1 MIPEPGW
8 IQAIWDAARIDGTPA
23 GARVIDGE
31 GRLIH
36 AGAHEGCPVAGGEWA
51 TSPLFASDRLDAEL
65 LAPFVA
71 PLGAWRGSEAI
82 RGRIVGK
89 AIALSLADSAVP
101 EVLHGLRSSHPRSV
115 LFFGGA
121 APGRVHPDL
130 GDALWKT
137 FRRLL
142 DRGITP
148 VYQWT
153 GHSAPLIHEEASWR
167 AAGVVVFASPSPM
180 ANPML
185 MRPDPIRPQPLDLVQ
200 AFVPECVVYL
210 SADALGTDFRA
221 ASGDA
226 SRATVVFA
234 AHHPIHEIEGRVDA
248 HCGPGE
254 LPDLIDDF
262 VAHRAPQAPVQV
274 AHIEPVETTPGLT
287 SVIIPVFN
295 RWELT
300 KACLESLKRHTVL
313 PFEIIVVDNGS
324 TDKTPRRLGHTSARV
339 ITNQENLG
347 FPKAVNQGLA
357 ASRGEFVCILN
368 NDTQVTTGWLE
379 ALLTALDI
387 PGTGL
392 VGPRTNEIG
401 GLQKVP
407 DAPGPDRGV
416 AAHAWARRWVEER
429 TGRTWITD
437 RLVGFCLMARRRTI
451 ERVGAFD
458 EGFGMGNF
466 EDDELGRRVMA
477 AGMTL
482 RVADDAFVLHHGSA
496 TFKAMA
502 IDYQAALHRGPAIS
516 EIGRTPAPPRR
527 PHSFSATATP
537 SELPPRPPLR

>member
-1 MIPEPGW
+1 M
-8 IQAIWDAARIDGTPA
+8 
-23 GARVIDGE
+23 
-31 GRLIH
+31 
-36 AGAHEGCPVAGGEWA
+36 
-51 TSPLFASDRLDAEL
+51 
-65 LAPFVA
+65 
-71 PLGAWRGSEAI
+71 
-82 RGRIVGK
+82 
-89 AIALSLADSAVP
+89 
-101 EVLHGLRSSHPRSV
+101 

-210 SADALGTDFRA
+210 SADALGTDLRA

-295 RWELT
+295 RWEL
-300 KACLESLKRHTVL
+300 
-313 PFEIIVVDNGS
+313 N
-324 TDKTPRRLGHTSARV
+324 
-339 ITNQENLG
+339 
-347 FPKAVNQGLA
+347 
-357 ASRGEFVCILN
+357 
-368 NDTQVTTGWLE
+368 
-379 ALLTALDI
+379 
-387 PGTGL
+387 
-392 VGPRTNEIG
+392 
-401 GLQKVP
+401 
-407 DAPGPDRGV
+407 
-416 AAHAWARRWVEER
+416 
-429 TGRTWITD
+429 

-477 AGMTL
+477 AGRT
-482 RVADDAFVLHHGSA
+482 
-496 TFKAMA
+496 KASPTTPSSCIMEA
-502 IDYQAALHRGPAIS
+502 PHSRRWQSTIRRHSTERPAIS